1 MSQNR
6 EEALL
11 AWALEKPPEKREAFL
26 EGACFGDP
34 DLRRRIESRLSAHEK
49 ESVTVANSATDNPRE
64 RVPLEGIDTMINQ
77 TITHKITINH
87 DQINGSC
94 K

>member
-34 DLRRRIESRLSAHEK
+34 DLRRRIESRLSAAKSLPLAEIAEAAEK
-49 ESVTVANSATDNPRE
+49 RITFVLTSASSAISARDY
-64 RVPLEGIDTMINQ
+64 
-77 TITHKITINH
+77 
-87 DQINGSC
+87 
-94 K
+94 